1 MQDGVLRD
9 VCDTYSRTD
18 RDLVVISGMS
28 MVSRQNKRIT
38 VMNYSPDLNYTNQ
51 VLKYLEK

>member
-9 VCDTYSRTD
+9 VCDTYSRT
-18 RDLVVISGMS
+18 LVVISGMS

-51 VLKYLEK
+51 VSKYLEK

>member
-51 VLKYLEK
+51 VSKYLEK